1 MSDLVPVIP
10 NRELWFVQ
18 VPDSWNCLGLEQD
31 VRCWVEVLSH
41 IVFLRFQSKPTIWS
55 RTSEYTR
62 YVLDEI
68 KQWPD
73 TFWSHLYPMH
83 GSTLIIADI
92 LFLSTSILR
101 AADPVLRVPSGQT
114 HTKNLSTHLGKEVK
128 MHEWWIWL
136 HLLDIFYDVPPS
148 YHHFLRF
155 ILWRLRYCWLCLFLK
170 NILNISFLTDSHIGL
185 PRSVLSEAA
194 GRDLP
199 DTDAEEQRQ
208 RQHLLVGGCHHSVCR
223 PCHSASHLSSLLDPG
238 PELSQRN
245 RKYCFCHSF
254 IFWQTK
260 PNLLC
265 VPKFLL
271 LLSILF

>member
-1 MSDLVPVIP
+1 MAVTETNLDLNVIQAVCIFKKVLWKFYRGQLEVRYMSDLVPVIP

-114 HTKNLSTHLGKEVK
+114 HTKNLSTHLEKEG
-128 MHEWWIWL
+128 
-136 HLLDIFYDVPPS
+136 FS
-148 YHHFLRF
+148 
-155 ILWRLRYCWLCLFLK
+155 
-170 NILNISFLTDSHIGL
+170 
-185 PRSVLSEAA
+185 
-194 GRDLP
+194 
-199 DTDAEEQRQ
+199 
-208 RQHLLVGGCHHSVCR
+208 
-223 PCHSASHLSSLLDPG
+223 
-238 PELSQRN
+238 
-245 RKYCFCHSF
+245 
-254 IFWQTK
+254 
-260 PNLLC
+260 
-265 VPKFLL
+265 
-271 LLSILF
+271 